1 MFRLLSWQL
10 CKGGLEEADAKCT
23 GVSSRLL
30 EQAGGG
36 ARGRARGGKDPGL
49 RKGTGEAGRCGG
61 RCLSCGGC
69 ECRERTL
76 QSEKQP
82 GGRLW
87 ARRQVGT

>member
-36 ARGRARGGKDPGL
+36 ARGGARGGKDPGL
-49 RKGTGEAGRCGG
+49 RKGMGEAGRCGG
-61 RCLSCGGC
+61 RCLSCGG
-69 ECRERTL
+69 
-76 QSEKQP
+76 
-82 GGRLW
+82 
-87 ARRQVGT
+87 